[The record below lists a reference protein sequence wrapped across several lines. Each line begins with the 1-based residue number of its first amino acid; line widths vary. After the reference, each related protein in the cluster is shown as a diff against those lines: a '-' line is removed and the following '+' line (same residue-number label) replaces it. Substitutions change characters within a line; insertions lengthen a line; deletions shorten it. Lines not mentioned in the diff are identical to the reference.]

1 MADNNNVMLNGEYAG
16 AGLWKKEFTNKDWGV
31 TKTLSGAIKLDAP
44 ITEGEYWVTIYPND
58 NMKSDNSPAFN
69 LYIKPKEVKA
79 EAAPSTEKEADP
91 F

>member
-1 MADNNNVMLNGEYAG
+1 MAENIMLNWEFAG
-16 AGLWKKEFTNKDWGV
+16 AWLWKNEFEKKDGWV
-31 TKTLSGAIKLDAP
+31 TKTLSGTIKLEAP
-44 ITEGEYWVTIYPND
+44 ITKGEYWVTIYPND

-79 EAAPSTEKEADP
+79 AAAPSTEKEADP